1 MSKTATSCFILIT
14 KRPSA
19 VKLNRPTTRDI
30 GIAIVPVYPS
40 VQNTS
45 YCVKTAEH
53 IIECFSAPEKP
64 RLHDLQAT

>member
-1 MSKTATSCFILIT
+1 MAKTATSCFILIT
-14 KRPSA
+14 KCPSA
-19 VKLNRPTTRDI
+19 VKLNTTRDI

-64 RLHDLQAT
+64 RLHDLSSDL